1 MKESAVEQFA
11 RKQYEQ
17 SNKIRML
24 MSKIDLLE
32 KRLTEIVTNFEKEKE
47 LLRFQ
52 SEQIIKEQSE
62 DIRGLRESIR
72 LKIRELKNLKALC

>member
-1 MKESAVEQFA
+1 LKESAVEQFA